1 MVDDQMTSL
10 LTMVVASCDQ
20 PPLSQEETSD
30 LGHTDASDTTCLLSD
45 DTVV

>member
-10 LTMVVASCDQ
+10 LTMVVAVIN

-30 LGHTDASDTTCLLSD
+30 LGHTDAGDTTCLSSD